1 MGLTDFTTLSFD
13 CYETLID
20 WEAGIGVALGR
31 WARAHGIDFTTE
43 SLLKAFAHHESRL
56 QQEQPGRPYP
66 DVLRAVHAAIAAE
79 FSATASLAERNTFAA
94 SIADWP
100 LFADTKA
107 ALQTLKRH
115 HKLVVLSNVDEAAF
129 ALTNRQLAVAFDAVY
144 TAEAIGSYKPDLRN
158 FEYMLDRLAK
168 EGTACGEIL
177 HCAQSLYH
185 DIVPAQ
191 RVGLATA
198 WINRRHGQAGC
209 GATPPAQA
217 QADVE
222 FPSLSALVAAMGI
235 PDRD

>member
-13 CYETLID
+13 CYGTLID
-20 WEAGIGVALGR
+20 WEAGIRGALGK
-31 WARAHGIDFTTE
+31 WAHAHGIDSTTE
-43 SLLKAFAHHESRL
+43 SLLSAFARYESRF
-56 QQEQPGRPYP
+56 QQEQPDRPYP
-66 DVLRAVHAAIAAE
+66 DVLRAVHGAIAAE
-79 FSATASLAERNTFAA
+79 FSAAASFAERSAFAA

-107 ALQTLKRH
+107 ALQRLKNHYR
-115 HKLVVLSNVDEAAF
+115 LVVLSNIDQAAF
-129 ALTNRQLAVAFDAVY
+129 DLANQQLAVTFDAVF
-144 TAEAIGSYKPDLRN
+144 TAEAIGSYKPDPRN
-158 FEYMLDRLAK
+158 FRYMLDRLAK
-168 EGTACGEIL
+168 QGTQRGDIL

-209 GATPPAQA
+209 GATPPARA
-217 QADVE
+217 QADFE